1 MAVDPATIKAVAK
14 VAVNVLT
21 NKETRSNLLYIILIA
36 LAVGV
41 AIILIPIYLLTHPLE
56 MLEAAFADTPDDAA
70 YIEQYKQE
78 NDDKVLVIG
87 EGLTVQDAYP
97 LPVIGATVTSEYG
110 ERTDPIT
117 GEAAFHHGTDF
128 GGEWRSEIFSVAD
141 GTVAVVCT
149 EKNDGY
155 GNYIIIKHTGQRTAE
170 DGTVTTETFYA
181 LYAHLNEIYMFEG
194 QSVKQGAI
202 IGLMG
207 GDPERDTNPG
217 KSTGTHLHFE
227 IRTTQ
232 DGEAVDPAG
241 YIFPVPEPEPETE
254 ETTESEAMTS
264 E

>member
-14 VAVNVLT
+14 VAVSVLT

-36 LAVGV
+36 LVVGV
-41 AIILIPIYLLTHPLE
+41 AIILIPIYLLTHPLV
-56 MLEAAFADTPDDAA
+56 MLEAAFADSPDDAA

-87 EGLTVQDAYP
+87 EGLITEDTYP

-117 GEAAFHHGTDF
+117 GAQSFHHGTDF
-128 GGEWRSEIFSVAD
+128 GGEWRSEIFSIAD
-141 GTVAVVCT
+141 GVVMEVCT

-155 GNYIIIKHTGQRTAE
+155 GNYIIIKHTGERTAE
-170 DGTVTTETFYA
+170 DGTVTSETFYA
-181 LYAHLNEIYMFEG
+181 LYGHMNEIYMFEG
-194 QSVKQGAI
+194 QSLKKGAI

-207 GDPERDTNPG
+207 GDPEKDTNPG
-217 KSTGTHLHFE
+217 RSTGTHLHFE

-232 DGEAVDPAG
+232 SGSAINPAG
-241 YIFPVPEPEPETE
+241 YIFPVPEPEPE
-254 ETTESEAMTS
+254 ETTESEAVTS